1 MSTKKFKSIFSF
13 RSGSYTV
20 SDDFNV
26 TLVLYSISFLKY
38 LAGEVYAL
46 EK

>member
-1 MSTKKFKSIFSF
+1 M
-13 RSGSYTV
+13 V
-20 SDDFNV
+20 NDDFNG

-38 LAGEVYAL
+38 QAGEVYAL